1 MLSRVADSIY
11 WMSRYIERVE
21 NLARFIEVTLNLNID
36 LPGDSASAWQALVG
50 TTGDHEYFNEH
61 YSSATRENV
70 IRFLTFDQDYPNSI
84 RSCLYRARENAR
96 SVRETIS
103 SESWEQINLFY
114 YMVREAGTGP
124 QALESPE
131 DFFNDVKMASHL
143 FKGITDGTMSR
154 GEGWQFARLGRLLER
169 ADKTSRILDVKYFML
184 RPGLRETGARES
196 ASREAGSSMDD
207 LRWAAVLR
215 SVSGFEMYRKR
226 HHHITP
232 RGVVDFLVLDREFP
246 RAIQYC
252 VESADECLRRI
263 SGTPVSECA
272 NVAEERLQA
281 LRQELSKAE
290 VGELMAGDLHQ
301 FLDTFQTKLNGVG
314 EGIYETFITLRP
326 IENTVDVT

>member
-21 NLARFIEVTLNLNID
+21 NLARFIEVTLNLIID
-36 LPGDSASAWQALVG
+36 LPGDSASAWQALVS
-50 TTGDHEYFNEH
+50 TTGDHEWFAEH
-61 YSSATRENV
+61 YPAATRENV
-70 IRFLTFDQDYPNSI
+70 IKFLTFDQDYPNSI
-84 RSCLYRARENAR
+84 RTCLYRARENAR

-103 SESWEQINLFY
+103 SETWEQINLFY

-184 RPGLRETGARES
+184 RPGARETVGRD
-196 ASREAGSSMDD
+196 AGSSMDD
-207 LRWAAVLR
+207 LRWSAVLR

-226 HHHITP
+226 HHHISP

-252 VESADECLRRI
+252 VEAAEECLHRI
-263 SGTPVSECA
+263 SGTPVGKHS
-272 NVAEERLQA
+272 NVAEERLDV
-281 LRQELSKAE
+281 LRRELAE
-290 VGELMAGDLHQ
+290 VDVEELLAAGLHN

-314 EGIYETFITLRP
+314 EGIHETFITMRP
-326 IENTVDVT
+326 IESALA